1 MQKLWQDK
9 KSHNYFS
16 KIVLLGYFIFIILLG
31 ISYAY
36 FSSTLKINGVA
47 SIDGYVWPEGIL
59 PTVPIKTEEGTQ
71 FSTEFKSEY
80 LTGNNISSSS
90 QSRFNS
96 VNETYDTATSTY
108 TMTITKTYKFG
119 QSWNKNKESFNL
131 NFTLENYSNVTWTNG
146 EVANT
151 YTSNGDLLSNVSGT
165 IDKTTLAPGESAVL
179 NMQFT
184 LVIYGSFGGTN
195 YTDKITYK
203 VNYLVDGEIKTIT
216 VIINFVGS

>member
-16 KIVLLGYFIFIILLG
+16 KIVLFGYFIFIILLG

>member
-16 KIVLLGYFIFIILLG
+16 KIVLFGYFIFIILLG

-71 FSTEFKSEY
+71 FSTKFKSEY

-119 QSWNKNKESFNL
+119 QSLNKNKESFNL

-165 IDKTTLAPGESAVL
+165 IDKTTLAPGESSVL

>member
-165 IDKTTLAPGESAVL
+165 IDKTTLAPGESSVL

>member
-16 KIVLLGYFIFIILLG
+16 KIVLFGYFIFIILLG

-195 YTDKITYK
+195 YTDKITY
-203 VNYLVDGEIKTIT
+203 LCIIISFITIYELCY
-216 VIINFVGS
+216 

>member
-16 KIVLLGYFIFIILLG
+16 KIVLFGYFIFIILLG

-146 EVANT
+146 EVTNT

>member
-151 YTSNGDLLSNVSGT
+151 YTSNGDLLSNFSVT